1 MANLEL
7 LFDGISAFCSVVLAG
22 CACWALKQI
31 YVSKEQIKMQREEF
45 LIKSKREALTIASD
59 QIRYF
64 SNEVIPL
71 MDKVDK
77 IIENED
83 INFLKQNK
91 VVFEKGELSFDM
103 PEPKKEDIEK
113 LKKNLKELL
122 ELTNKMDDFSI
133 YFTSNLAD
141 IDFAFSVMGDLFCSE
156 MEKLLPFCFLFD
168 DQRNAP
174 SIQLYIKWKQRIEI
188 DNLKQQQMTIEKRL
202 ADYMK

>member
-45 LIKSKREALTIASD
+45 LVKSKRESLTIASD

-64 SNEVIPL
+64 SSEVIPL
-71 MDKVDK
+71 MDKVDR
-77 IIENED
+77 IIENEN
-83 INFLKQNK
+83 INFFKQNPVTLK
-91 VVFEKGELSFDM
+91 KDTLSCDNLILEAEDAEK
-103 PEPKKEDIEK
+103 I
-113 LKKNLKELL
+113 KKNLKELL

-141 IDFAFSVMGDLFCSE
+141 MDFAFSVLGDLFCTE
-156 MEKLLPFCFLFD
+156 MEKLLPFYILSV
-168 DQRNAP
+168 DQRKAP
-174 SIQLYIKWKQRIEI
+174 SVQLYIKWKQRIEI
-188 DNLKQQQMTIEKRL
+188 NDLKLQKMKIDKRL